1 MSQSGQLFGY
11 GMESEDVV
19 VRRVTRRVS
28 RYVVELQALKQELER
43 ARPAAPPN
51 SGTPSSVVTSL
62 GSEAPHFEF
71 ADEVPT
77 LVARAR
83 GEAAKRS
90 EDTGTS
96 AVPSAATDES
106 SQESLEH
113 LDITTACGVREDEF
127 SAAPLPP
134 VPPPP
139 PVSHGP
145 FPEASLDAEPP
156 GAIHVPSEPVTG
168 GHRDVA
174 AGEPETE
181 PNPTATIGF
190 KESAPRAGIVVPDL
204 DTALLSR
211 ESKRAGDPVGKGTTP
226 KPNTGAKVAA
236 APQRAAA
243 PKNVLAPPPVPTS
256 AVPSSRLSP
265 LSSAPPSSSPA
276 LSEWSKEA
284 NPTRWSPP
292 VLLALIIGM
301 SIALAGLVYFLLTFN
316 KYVY

>member
-28 RYVVELQALKQELER
+28 RYVVELQAMQEALER
-43 ARPAAPPN
+43 ARESAR
-51 SGTPSSVVTSL
+51 PSSATPITAATSL
-62 GSEAPHFEF
+62 ASEPPHFEF

-83 GEAAKRS
+83 GEAPKHS
-90 EDTGTS
+90 EDTGSS
-96 AVPSAATDES
+96 AVPPSVAKDGESQERREQQDKTTASAAEEQGST
-106 SQESLEH
+106 
-113 LDITTACGVREDEF
+113 
-127 SAAPLPP
+127 AAPVPP

-139 PVSHGP
+139 PVSQVPELEAASEVSPDAASPGTWPSPSAPSSGEQRGGATFEPEDGP
-145 FPEASLDAEPP
+145 KATVPSGPREPP
-156 GAIHVPSEPVTG
+156 PQPEPVALGPDKSSRSRDSSRG
-168 GHRDVA
+168 G
-174 AGEPETE
+174 
-181 PNPTATIGF
+181 AT
-190 KESAPRAGIVVPDL
+190 S
-204 DTALLSR
+204 S
-211 ESKRAGDPVGKGTTP
+211 KGTTTKP
-226 KPNTGAKVAA
+226 KAAAKSAA
-236 APQRAAA
+236 APQKL
-243 PKNVLAPPPVPTS
+243 PSPPPLPPA
-256 AVPSSRLSP
+256 AVPSARLAR

-284 NPTRWSPP
+284 SPSRWSPP